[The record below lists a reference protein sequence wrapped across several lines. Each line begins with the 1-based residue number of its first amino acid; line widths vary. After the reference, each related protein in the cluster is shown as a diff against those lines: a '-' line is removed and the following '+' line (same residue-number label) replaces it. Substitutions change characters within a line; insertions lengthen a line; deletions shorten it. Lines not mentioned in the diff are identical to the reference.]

1 MEDLPARLQE
11 SDYAAL
17 VRQSVFLYPLA
28 NVTHVLAVL
37 VFFASV
43 AAMDLRLLG
52 VFKGVPTQ
60 VLIARLRPAAVVA
73 FSVIV
78 VSGFSL
84 FAPEA
89 AAIGRNTAFR
99 LKLVAIV
106 VALANVWV
114 SARVLRRDG
123 EGAPL
128 VRVTAGLS
136 LALWLAAA
144 AAGRLIAYL

>member
-1 MEDLPARLQE
+1 VEDLLARLQE

-17 VRQSVFLYPLA
+17 VRQSVVLYPLA
-28 NVTHVLAVL
+28 NVTHVLAALVL
-37 VFFASV
+37 FAGV

-52 VFKGVPTQ
+52 VFKGVPPQ
-60 VLIARLRPAAVVA
+60 VLIARLRPVAAVA
-73 FSVIV
+73 LAVIV
-78 VSGFSL
+78 VTGLTL

-114 SARVLRRDG
+114 NARALRRDG

-136 LALWLAAA
+136 LALWLTVA